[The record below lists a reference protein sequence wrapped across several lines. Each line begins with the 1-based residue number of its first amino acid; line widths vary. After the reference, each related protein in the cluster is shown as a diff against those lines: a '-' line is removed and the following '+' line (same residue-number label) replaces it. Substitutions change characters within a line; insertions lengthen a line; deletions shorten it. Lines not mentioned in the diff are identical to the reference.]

1 MARPAIIAIDGPVA
15 AGKTAVGRQLSE
27 HLRYRFLDTGIMY
40 RALTWL
46 ALDLGIHVEDQESL
60 VRLASRAVIRLIDQE
75 EGTVLIDG
83 RKVSTELREPQVD
96 RTVSLVAKV
105 DGVRSAMVEQQ
116 RQIAKNGRI
125 VVVGRD
131 VGTVVLPDA
140 DLKLF
145 LVASVH
151 ERARRR
157 YLELERQGH
166 VVDYDEVRRD
176 LEARDELDTQ
186 RSNSPLRPAPDAHL
200 MDTDGIDAEEVT
212 NKVLELMGRS

>member
-1 MARPAIIAIDGPVA
+1 MARSAIIAIDGPVA

-27 HLRYRFLDTGIMY
+27 YLEYRFLDTGIMY

-46 ALDLGIHVEDQESL
+46 ALDLGINVEDQESL
-60 VRLASRAVIRLIDQE
+60 VRLASRAVIQLIDQD
-75 EGTVLIDG
+75 EGAVFIDG

-105 DGVRSAMVEQQ
+105 EGVRSAMVEQQ
-116 RQIAKNGRI
+116 RQIAEDGRI

-145 LVASVH
+145 LVASVP

-157 YLELERQGH
+157 YLELARQGH
-166 VVDYDEVRRD
+166 DVDYDEVRKD
-176 LEARDELDTQ
+176 LEARDDLDTR

-200 MDTDGIDAEEVT
+200 MDTDGIDAEGVT
-212 NKVLELMGRS
+212 NKVLELIERS